1 MARSELEGQKD
12 PINNGIGNTSTEI
25 VHIQEATSN
34 GDAKPVVPPMATTST
49 PVVVPGDAIAENGE
63 TKLNMEKEV

>member
-25 VHIQEATSN
+25 VHLQEATSN

-49 PVVVPGDAIAENGE
+49 PVVVPGDTIAENGE